1 MASKSLKTSE
11 TGGEAGE
18 ANGFTTFQSH
28 YQQDRTSGEGVKV
41 KSGKKNYRV
50 FHRPN
55 RSGKGLEPTANVS
68 TIHGYNRIKPV
79 PTIAICQRRHD
90 LTSPCTSHDRTL
102 RMNIMPQKTR
112 RKCRKQQIRRVIFKD
127 LNYLSQLNLF
137 YVLFQVAVY
146 LLFIE
151 PAAGLLLERHS
162 VKLLLVLHSA
172 EPERSAV
179 PEHSA
184 GLHLHWPVRSAAV
197 ADLQLRNLEDCW
209 HL

>member
-1 MASKSLKTSE
+1 MASKSLKTGE
-11 TGGEAGE
+11 TGCETGE
-18 ANGFTTFQSH
+18 ANGFTSFRSH
-28 YQQDRTSGEGVKV
+28 YQRDRTSGEGVKV

-50 FHRPN
+50 FHRK
-55 RSGKGLEPTANVS
+55 R
-68 TIHGYNRIKPV
+68 
-79 PTIAICQRRHD
+79 D

-151 PAAGLLLERHS
+151 PAAGLLLERRS
-162 VKLLLVLHSA
+162 VKLVLHFA